1 MRVFR
6 MIGRYLSV
14 FILFSAICL
23 SGSVFGVSDVYAVGG
38 ISNSKVIVP
47 SAETVPQKQVEVEPF
62 FSFEFVDDRGNTF
75 RFGGGVR
82 FTVGLLNNLE
92 IGANVNYLNHENSDL
107 TDQVN
112 DFGDIEAGLKYRFLD
127 QGEKYPFSLAY
138 QGGVSFPTSGEDTPW
153 FIEIGGLVLTKDFSD
168 QFSMDTDFVFGIVED
183 DGWNFI
189 SNIGFGY
196 YLVPWFQAVIEGA
209 YAYEDLDGE
218 QSTQVL
224 NITPGFTSPV
234 TDWLTIIVGVT
245 PDLYADNTDKEVVI
259 TTAFTFLF

>member
-1 MRVFR
+1 M
-6 MIGRYLSV
+6 
-14 FILFSAICL
+14 
-23 SGSVFGVSDVYAVGG
+23 
-38 ISNSKVIVP
+38 
-47 SAETVPQKQVEVEPF
+47 
-62 FSFEFVDDRGNTF
+62 
-75 RFGGGVR
+75 
-82 FTVGLLNNLE
+82 
-92 IGANVNYLNHENSDL
+92 
-107 TDQVN
+107 
-112 DFGDIEAGLKYRFLD
+112 D

-153 FIEIGGLVLTKDFSD
+153 FIEIGGLILTKEFTD

-196 YLVPWFQAVIEGA
+196 YIVPWFQAVIEGA
-209 YAYEDLDGE
+209 YAYEDIDGE
-218 QSTQVL
+218 QSKQVV

-245 PDLYADNTDKEVVI
+245 PDLYANNTDKEVVI